1 MLDILFVTDY
11 VCPYC
16 LVAKEA
22 LKEAMIETGTEA
34 RITWQPMELTM
45 EPEER
50 VDTYN
55 DPVRKGR
62 YQVLVEPCKKLGID
76 MKLPPN
82 VVPRPYTRLAYEGWH
97 FACDK
102 GLGEKY
108 NDLLYKAYFIDEKD
122 IGDIDVLVSLA
133 ESIGLDGAEYHTA
146 LENGTY
152 TEKQRKMSMYA
163 REVIRPRGIPAI
175 YIDGENVT
183 LSDYSVEEMI
193 DILQKKKQDEAK
205 MGMSCGIGG
214 CCGPDGCC

>member
-122 IGDIDVLVSLA
+122 IGVIDVLDSLA
-133 ESIGLDGAEYHTA
+133 ESIGLDGAEYRTA

-175 YIDGENVT
+175 YIDGEKVT

>member
-133 ESIGLDGAEYHTA
+133 ESIGLDGAEYRTA

-175 YIDGENVT
+175 YIDGEKVT

-193 DILQKKKQDEAK
+193 DILQKKKLVEAK

>member
-1 MLDILFVTDY
+1 MFDILFVTDY

-133 ESIGLDGAEYHTA
+133 ESIGLDGAEYRTA

-175 YIDGENVT
+175 YIDGEKVT

>member
-1 MLDILFVTDY
+1 MIPLGNKKGKITMLDILFVTDY

-108 NDLLYKAYFIDEKD
+108 NDLLYKAYF
-122 IGDIDVLVSLA
+122 DVVS
-133 ESIGLDGAEYHTA
+133 
-146 LENGTY
+146 
-152 TEKQRKMSMYA
+152 
-163 REVIRPRGIPAI
+163 
-175 YIDGENVT
+175 
-183 LSDYSVEEMI
+183 
-193 DILQKKKQDEAK
+193 
-205 MGMSCGIGG
+205 
-214 CCGPDGCC
+214 

>member
-55 DPVRKGR
+55 DPGRKGR

-133 ESIGLDGAEYHTA
+133 ESIGLDGAEYRTA

-175 YIDGENVT
+175 YIDGEKVT